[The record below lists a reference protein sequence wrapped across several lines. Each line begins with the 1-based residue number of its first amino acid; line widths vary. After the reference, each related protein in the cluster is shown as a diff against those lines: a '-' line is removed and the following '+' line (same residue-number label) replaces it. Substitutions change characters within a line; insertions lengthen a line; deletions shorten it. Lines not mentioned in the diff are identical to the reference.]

1 MPDES
6 FIDITYIIKEE
17 IKKDEDKN
25 IFYSQ
30 KHEIKNLLNLNL
42 QINKQIEFNTENIKK
57 NDLNEPNNFY
67 TPITERKTSSK
78 LPIKFHLNPK

>member
-42 QINKQIEFNTENIKK
+42 QINKQIEFNTENIC
-57 NDLNEPNNFY
+57 FGSFFF
-67 TPITERKTSSK
+67 ISSK
-78 LPIKFHLNPK
+78 DILVV